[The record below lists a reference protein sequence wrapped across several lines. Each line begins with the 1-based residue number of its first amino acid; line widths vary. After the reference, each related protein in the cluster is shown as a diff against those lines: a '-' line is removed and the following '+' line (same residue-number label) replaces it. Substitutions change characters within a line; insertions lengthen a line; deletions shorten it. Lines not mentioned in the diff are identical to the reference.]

1 MKAQIP
7 VPVTSIFSEINF
19 MLILLKIDDESK
31 SVARNLAVRSSA
43 LSTAKAIY
51 FGIGVLID

>member
-1 MKAQIP
+1 MI
-7 VPVTSIFSEINF
+7 I
-19 MLILLKIDDESK
+19 LIKIDDESK